1 MTFLFSV
8 TDHFSVALFCLPR
21 TDKLSYSMQICRV
34 KSNDWQPIW
43 MLLSQPVSNCLIWF
57 IYQLSRPSTLS
68 FSPLFLLG
76 GNRISWL
83 VVLALRR
90 NSNPEWFLVWV
101 SHLTWSRALAS
112 SLARPSVFSLLP
124 VVWSIRLEPRLH
136 HLCPV
141 LVLSPPILI
150 LSDTIY

>member
-1 MTFLFSV
+1 MTFLLSV
-8 TDHFSVALFCLPR
+8 TEHFSAALSCLPR

-43 MLLSQPVSNCLIWF
+43 VLLSQPVSNCHIWF
-57 IYQLSRPSTLS
+57 IYQLSRASTLS

-76 GNRISWL
+76 GKRISWL

-101 SHLTWSRALAS
+101 SRITWSWALAS
-112 SLARPSVFSLLP
+112 SLARPSVVCFLVFGVSGWNTDFITSALSWCSYLLS
-124 VVWSIRLEPRLH
+124 WSF
-136 HLCPV
+136 
-141 LVLSPPILI
+141 LI
-150 LSDTIY
+150 Y